1 MVGFR
6 PMREKSKGI
15 LDAVEERRAKG
26 EQPVGK
32 PAPESPLQARTAPG
46 RMFGLQEKI
55 FEAEERARKA
65 EEELERL
72 KATAG
77 SSVEL
82 EAAEA
87 RLRQTEVAP
96 GEAEVALQDA
106 MKDQPVR
113 KAMLSELHEI
123 PGRRRKLSKQQYE
136 ELRENLR
143 HNPLANPVTVRVR
156 EEGGFEIIAGYNRV
170 SCYRDL
176 ERDEIDINVLD
187 LDDDETERAAF
198 YSNLLAPSLP
208 DFEKYVGFRS
218 RMEKHGLTQ
227 VQVAEEAGVSQPY
240 ISSLMTFGDLPEE
253 ALAMIADAPELF
265 GAKAIQQLA
274 KLTKQGRGGQ
284 VTEAIRKIAT
294 GELTQAAAVQ
304 FAGANTAVR
313 PVRPVPVTIRQGKSK
328 YCEVLRAEKTIRL
341 SFSSAEEAEATFAA
355 IQEVLEKRAAT
366 NHQQGGAEI

>member
-1 MVGFR
+1 MVGVR
-6 PMREKSKGI
+6 SMREKSKGI

-123 PGRRRKLSKQQYE
+123 PGRRRKLSKQLMYDD
-136 ELRENLR
+136 
-143 HNPLANPVTVRVR
+143 
-156 EEGGFEIIAGYNRV
+156 AGSPQPFRFKNACA
-170 SCYRDL
+170 S
-176 ERDEIDINVLD
+176 I
-187 LDDDETERAAF
+187 
-198 YSNLLAPSLP
+198 SAPS
-208 DFEKYVGFRS
+208 
-218 RMEKHGLTQ
+218 T
-227 VQVAEEAGVSQPY
+227 
-240 ISSLMTFGDLPEE
+240 
-253 ALAMIADAPELF
+253 
-265 GAKAIQQLA
+265 
-274 KLTKQGRGGQ
+274 
-284 VTEAIRKIAT
+284 
-294 GELTQAAAVQ
+294 
-304 FAGANTAVR
+304 
-313 PVRPVPVTIRQGKSK
+313 
-328 YCEVLRAEKTIRL
+328 
-341 SFSSAEEAEATFAA
+341 
-355 IQEVLEKRAAT
+355 
-366 NHQQGGAEI
+366 

>member
-6 PMREKSKGI
+6 SMREKSKGI

-26 EQPVGK
+26 EPPVGK

-46 RMFGLQEKI
+46 RMFGLQDKI
-55 FEAEERARKA
+55 FEAEERARMA

-72 KATAG
+72 KSTAG

-87 RLRQTEVAP
+87 RLRQTEAAL
-96 GEAEVALQDA
+96 EDAETALQEA
-106 MKDQPVR
+106 MKYQPVR

-143 HNPLANPVTVRVR
+143 HNPLTNPVTVRIR
-156 EEGGFEIIAGYNRV
+156 EEGGYEIVAGYNRV

-176 ERDEIDINVLD
+176 GRDEIDINILD

-227 VQVAEEAGVSQPY
+227 TQVAEEAGVSQPF
-240 ISSLMTFGDLPEE
+240 ISSLMAFGDLPVE
-253 ALAMIADAPELF
+253 ALATIAEAPELF

-274 KLTKQGRGGQ
+274 KFAKQGRGGQ
-284 VTEAIRKIAT
+284 VSEAVRNIDS
-294 GELTQAAAVQ
+294 GELTQSAAVQ
-304 FAGANTAVR
+304 FAGASPVAVR
-313 PVRPVPVTIRQGKSK
+313 PERSVPVMIRQGKSK
-328 YCEVLRAEKTIRL
+328 YCEVVRAEKTIRL
-341 SFSSAEEAEATFAA
+341 SFASADEAEATFAA

-366 NHQQGGAEI
+366 NHQQGDA

>member
-6 PMREKSKGI
+6 SMREKSKGI

-55 FEAEERARKA
+55 FQAEERARKA

-87 RLRQTEVAP
+87 RLRQTEVAL

-208 DFEKYVGFRS
+208 DYEKFKGFRS

-227 VQVAEEAGVSQPY
+227 TQVANEAGISQPF
-240 ISSLMTFGDLPEE
+240 ISGLMAFGDLPEE
-253 ALAMIADAPELF
+253 ALAVIADAPELF
-265 GAKAIQQLA
+265 GVKAIQQLA
-274 KLTKQGRGGQ
+274 KLVKQGRAGQ
-284 VTEAIRKIAT
+284 VTEAVRKIGT
-294 GELTQAAAVQ
+294 GELSQVAAVQ
-304 FAGANTAVR
+304 FAGAKPAVA
-313 PVRPVPVTIRQGKSK
+313 RPVPVTIRQGKSK
-328 YCEVLRAEKTIRL
+328 YCEVVRAEKIIRL
-341 SFSSAEEAEATFAA
+341 SFASSDEAEATFAA
-355 IQEVLEKRAAT
+355 IRSILEERAASV
-366 NHQQGGAEI
+366 QRQGSAEK